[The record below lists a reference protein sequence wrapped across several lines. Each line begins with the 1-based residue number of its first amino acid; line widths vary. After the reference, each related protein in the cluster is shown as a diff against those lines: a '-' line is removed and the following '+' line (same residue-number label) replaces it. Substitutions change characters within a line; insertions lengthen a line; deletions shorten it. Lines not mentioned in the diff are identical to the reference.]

1 MGGSGGSLGSY
12 ISGAGNA
19 DEVLLRIRH
28 GALESSVNLLL
39 QQKVIGVD
47 RTDEEID
54 DPRLEVIRLALLNGI
69 GEVELRLFGSFDVLV
84 VFTTKSV
91 SERPPDEVIVRMVAV
106 LEDLK
111 TRESDIET
119 VYRENFEVM
128 VTYTDGMRYRL
139 TPAVTTDHGVAIPSS
154 DSSSWMPLGNR

>member
-1 MGGSGGSLGSY
+1 MGGSGGSLGSF

-39 QQKVIGVD
+39 KQEAIGVG

-54 DPRLEVIRLALLNGI
+54 DPRLEAIRLALLDEI
-69 GEVELRLFGSFDVLV
+69 GELELRLLDRFDVLV

-91 SERPPDEVIVRMVAV
+91 LERPPNEVIARMVAV

-119 VYRENFEVM
+119 VYRESFEIL

-139 TPAVTTDHGVAIPSS
+139 TPAVTTGAGLSIPSS
-154 DSSSWMPLGNR
+154 DANSWVPLGNR

>member
-12 ISGAGNA
+12 LGGAGNVEEA
-19 DEVLLRIRH
+19 LQRIRH

-39 QQKVIGVD
+39 KHEEIGVD
-47 RTDEEID
+47 PTDEEID
-54 DPRLEVIRLALLNGI
+54 DSRLEAIRLALLDGI
-69 GEVELRLFGSFDVLV
+69 GEANLRPLGSSDVLV

-91 SERPPDEVIVRMVAV
+91 SEQPPNEVIVSMVGV

-119 VYRENFEVM
+119 VSRENFEVI
-128 VTYTDGMRYRL
+128 VTYTDGLSYRL
-139 TPAVTTDHGVAIPSS
+139 TAAVKTDHGVAIPSL
-154 DSSSWMPLGNR
+154 DLSSWMPMGNR

>member
-12 ISGAGNA
+12 LGGAGNVE
-19 DEVLLRIRH
+19 EVLLRIRH

-39 QQKVIGVD
+39 QQEGIGVD
-47 RTDEEID
+47 RTDEETD
-54 DPRLEVIRLALLNGI
+54 DPRFEAIRVALLNGI
-69 GEVELRLFGSFDVLV
+69 GEVMLRPLGSFDVLV

-91 SERPPDEVIVRMVAV
+91 SEHPPNEVIIRMVAV
-106 LEDLK
+106 LEDLIP
-111 TRESDIET
+111 RESDIET
-119 VYRENFEVM
+119 VSRENYEVI

>member
-12 ISGAGNA
+12 LGGAGNVEEA
-19 DEVLLRIRH
+19 LQRIRH

-39 QQKVIGVD
+39 KHEEIGVD
-47 RTDEEID
+47 PTDEEID
-54 DPRLEVIRLALLNGI
+54 DSRLEAIRLALLDGI
-69 GEVELRLFGSFDVLV
+69 GEANLRPLGSSDVLV

-91 SERPPDEVIVRMVAV
+91 SEQAPNEVIVSMVGV

-119 VYRENFEVM
+119 VSRENFEVI
-128 VTYTDGMRYRL
+128 VTYTDGLSYRL
-139 TPAVTTDHGVAIPSS
+139 TAAVKTDHGVAIPSL
-154 DSSSWMPLGNR
+154 DLSSWMPMGNR

>member
-12 ISGAGNA
+12 LGGAGNVEEA
-19 DEVLLRIRH
+19 LQRIRH

-39 QQKVIGVD
+39 KHEDIGVD
-47 RTDEEID
+47 PTDEEID
-54 DPRLEVIRLALLNGI
+54 DPRLEAIRLALLDGI
-69 GEVELRLFGSFDVLV
+69 GEANLRPLGSSDVLV

-91 SERPPDEVIVRMVAV
+91 SEQPPNEVIVSMVGV

-119 VYRENFEVM
+119 VSRENFEVI
-128 VTYTDGMRYRL
+128 VTYTDGLSYRL
-139 TPAVTTDHGVAIPSS
+139 TAAVKTDHGVAIPSL
-154 DSSSWMPLGNR
+154 DLSSWMPMGNR